1 MDTLLFIVITIL
13 VFITSLCFGSFLNVV
28 IYRLPN
34 NMSLIKPGSHCTT
47 CNTPIK
53 WYDNIPIISYIFL
66 KGRCRYCHSKISI
79 RYPLVEGITAIL
91 STLIFLY
98 YKVEWISL
106 FAILLLYAFIA
117 IEEIDR
123 KYLIIPDSIVIF
135 IALISIIETIVYKD
149 GVYGYD
155 NYISKLIM
163 LGISI
168 IFALLIILIE
178 KLLKREVMG
187 GGDLKLIAAVGIFLG
202 YQMTLFGIAIA
213 SIIGVI
219 IELGFKKLLKREKD
233 EKGSSILP
241 FGPYLIIGFL
251 ISLLFSHYF
260 FSWYLSLMGL

>member
-1 MDTLLFIVITIL
+1 MDKVLFIIITIF

-34 NMSLIKPGSHCTT
+34 KMSLIKPPSHCTT
-47 CNTPIK
+47 CNKPII
-53 WYDNIPIISYIFL
+53 WYDNIPILSYLIL

-79 RYPLVEGITAIL
+79 RYPIVEALTAIL

-98 YKVEWISL
+98 YKLQWISL
-106 FAILLLYAFIA
+106 FTILLLFCFIA

-123 KYLIIPDSIVIF
+123 EHYIIPDSLVIT
-135 IALISIIETIVYKD
+135 IAIIAIMETIVYKD

-168 IFALLIILIE
+168 IFALVILLIE
-178 KLLKREVMG
+178 KISKREIMG
-187 GGDLKLIAAVGIFLG
+187 GGDLKLIAAAGIFLG
-202 YQMTLFGIAIA
+202 YQQTLLAIGIA

-219 IELGFKKLLKREKD
+219 VELGFKKLLKREKD
-233 EKGSSILP
+233 QKGSTILP
-241 FGPYLIIGFL
+241 FGPYLVVGFL
-251 ISLLFSHYF
+251 ISLLFSHYL
-260 FSWYLSLMGL
+260 FSWYLSLF